1 MQSPERRGPALKDRL
16 KPMTRR
22 AAALATAFSI
32 AFSGTASGPSS
43 ADFDQTYGIFAY
55 GHREPAMI
63 MEKGN
68 IADGFLPVDGKEY
81 GQEDVD
87 LIYNQLREWKDAN
100 IEFAAFSW
108 HHIDEVRDKFLKFF
122 FEVMKRP
129 DNPYKE
135 FMATVILEI
144 DSNLKHVPQEMKDE
158 HLAHFKENYFKS
170 AYFLRDK
177 DGKYVLFVFAQENDG
192 LIDNPGYLQ
201 GWSDA
206 GEKFGAKMIVE
217 DYVGSS
223 FNPYHNSEHL
233 GYFNYASNA
242 WDIFPSGL
250 DITDDVARVT
260 FSYSKPGD
268 LKRIDYNLEAI
279 RRRTKA
285 AIQSGKEY
293 VVFVSAKE
301 YYEHSEANADVY
313 RVLGE
318 EIPKPVLTT
327 SLISNND
334 YAQAI
339 AKRGDRLNLIDGPS
353 IRDRLGVK

>member
-1 MQSPERRGPALKDRL
+1 MQSPERRRPALKDGL

-22 AAALATAFSI
+22 AGALATAFSI
-32 AFSGTASGPSS
+32 VFSGTASGPSS

-81 GQEDVD
+81 GQADID
-87 LIYNQLREWKDAN
+87 LIYNQLREWKEAN

-108 HHIDEVRDKFLKFF
+108 HHIDEVRDNFLKFF

-144 DSNLKHVPQEMKDE
+144 DSNLKHVPQDMKDE
-158 HLAHFKENYFKS
+158 HLAHFRQNYFNS
-170 AYFLRDK
+170 PSFLKDK

-206 GEKFGAKMIVE
+206 GEKYGAKMIVE
-217 DYVGSS
+217 DYVGSR
-223 FNPYHNSEHL
+223 FNPYYNSEHL

-242 WDIFPSGL
+242 WDIFPSGV

-260 FSYSKPGD
+260 FSYSKPWD
-268 LKRIDYNLEAI
+268 IKRIDYDLEAI

-285 AIQSGKEY
+285 AIKSGKEY
-293 VVFVSAKE
+293 VVFVSANE

-318 EIPKPVLTT
+318 EIPKPIFATP
-327 SLISNND
+327 LISNDTYTSIVKN
-334 YAQAI
+334 
-339 AKRGDRLNLIDGPS
+339 RGDRLNLIDGPS